1 MSLARAHQ
9 PSAGA
14 SVSLEHL
21 TKRFAGTVAVEDLSI
36 EVAAGEILALLG
48 PSGCG
53 KSTTLGMIAGLI
65 EPDGG
70 RILVDGVEVQREPP
84 WRRNLGTLFQ
94 NYALFPHLTVA
105 GNVAFGLEMRRLP
118 RGVITERVRQALA
131 TVELSGFEERLPSQ
145 LSGGQQQ
152 RVALARALVYEP
164 RVLLLDEPFGALD
177 RRLREAMQVELR
189 RLCARLGLTA
199 ILVTHDQEEALT
211 LADRIAVMRAARLE
225 QVADARTIYDRPTSR
240 FVAEFLGSSNFLA
253 ARVEGSDADGV
264 VHLRD
269 RKGRALTATTD
280 IACPIGADRL
290 LAIRAEKL
298 GLVPGE
304 AAADAVNTVAGR
316 IAQVVFKGHHLEV
329 YLDTADAGTLMAF
342 ARLGEDLEAPPG
354 VGEAWSVT
362 WRSDAAVLV
371 PDDETIGG

>member
-1 MSLARAHQ
+1 MSLATSAQ
-9 PSAGA
+9 TGAGA
-14 SVSLEHL
+14 SISLDGL
-21 TKRFAGTVAVEDLSI
+21 VKRFAGIPAVEGLSI
-36 EVAAGEILALLG
+36 DVAAGEILALLG

-65 EPDGG
+65 EPDEG
-70 RILVDGVEVQREPP
+70 RIFLDGTEIQHQPP
-84 WRRNLGTLFQ
+84 WRRNLGMLFQ

-105 GNVAFGLEMRRLP
+105 RNVAFGLEMRRLSRP
-118 RGVITERVRQALA
+118 VIAERVSRALA

-189 RLCARLGLTA
+189 QLCARLGLTA

-225 QVADARTIYDRPTSR
+225 QVADARTVYDRPASR
-240 FVAEFLGSSNFLA
+240 FVAEFLGNSNLLP
-253 ARVEGSDADGV
+253 ARVESVASDGV

-269 RKGRALTATTD
+269 RGGRALAATSD
-280 IACPIGADRL
+280 RPCSIGADL
-290 LAIRAEKL
+290 LLVIRAEKL
-298 GLVPGE
+298 RLARGE
-304 AAADAVNTVAGR
+304 PAPEAVNTVEGSVV
-316 IAQVVFKGHHLEV
+316 QVVFKGHHIEV
-329 YLDTADAGTLMAF
+329 YLAVPEAGTLVAH
-342 ARLGEDLEAPPG
+342 ARLGEDLATLPT
-354 VGEAWSVT
+354 VGESWSVR
-362 WRSDAAVLV
+362 WRTDAAVVV
-371 PDDETIGG
+371 PDERSAE

>member
-9 PSAGA
+9 PGAGA
-14 SVSLEHL
+14 SVSLERL
-21 TKRFAGTVAVEDLSI
+21 TKRFAGTVAVDDLSI
-36 EVAAGEILALLG
+36 DVAAGEILALLG

-70 RILVDGVEVQREPP
+70 RIKVDDVEVQHEPP
-84 WRRNLGTLFQ
+84 WRRNLGMLFQ

-105 GNVAFGLEMRRLP
+105 GNVAFGLEMRRMS

-253 ARVEGSDADGV
+253 ARVEGSDPDGV

-269 RKGRALTATTD
+269 RQGRALTATAD
-280 IACPIGADRL
+280 VACPVGAERL

-298 GLVPGE
+298 ALVLGAPPV
-304 AAADAVNTVAGR
+304 DAVNTVGGR

-342 ARLGEDLEAPPG
+342 ARLGEDLAAPPG
-354 VGEAWSVT
+354 LGEAWRVT

-371 PDDETIGG
+371 PADGTIER